1 MKESLFLIIFL
12 IFLTDLCDTI
22 SQLSLKHSIN
32 RLDLQVNTVKKM
44 IGLLLQ
50 LAKIPRVWFGFLFST
65 LSLTVWL
72 FVLSKAELNF
82 AYSLDSMRYILI
94 TIASVIILKENVG
107 PVRWMGIICVVT
119 GIILVAS
126 G

>member
-1 MKESLFLIIFL
+1 MKQGLIFIIFL
-12 IFLTDLCDTI
+12 IFLTDLCDTV
-22 SQLSLKHSIN
+22 SQLTLKSSIN
-32 RLDLQVNTVKKM
+32 KLDLHVNTVKKV
-44 IGLLLQ
+44 IRLILQ
-50 LAKIPRVWFGFLFST
+50 LGKMHRVWIGFIFST
-65 LSLTVWL
+65 MSLAIWL

-94 TIASVIILKENVG
+94 TIASVVVLKENIA

>member
-1 MKESLFLIIFL
+1 MKQSLIFIIFL

-22 SQLSLKHSIN
+22 SQLTLKSSIN
-32 RLDLQVNTVKKM
+32 KLDLHVNTVKKV
-44 IGLLLQ
+44 IRLLLQ
-50 LAKIPRVWFGFLFST
+50 LGRMHRVWIGFIFST
-65 LSLTVWL
+65 LSLAIWL

-94 TIASVIILKENVG
+94 TIVSVVVLKENVA
-107 PVRWMGIICVVT
+107 PMRWMGIICVVT

>member
-1 MKESLFLIIFL
+1 MKQGMIFIIFL
-12 IFLTDLCDTI
+12 IFLTDLCDTV
-22 SQLSLKHSIN
+22 SQLTLKSSIN
-32 RLDLQVNTVKKM
+32 KLDLNVNTVKKV
-44 IGLLLQ
+44 IRLILQ
-50 LAKIPRVWFGFLFST
+50 LGKMHRVWIGFIFST
-65 LSLTVWL
+65 MSLAIWL

-94 TIASVIILKENVG
+94 TIASVVILKEKIA
-107 PVRWMGIICVVT
+107 PMRWMGIICVVT